1 MEKISKTA
9 LYEVWEKFG
18 LKKRILHPDEI
29 FLFLEKSIEAT
40 NGHLNVDFY
49 GGGYA
54 DELCSVKRVG
64 NFFYLYW
71 KDFEDDFK
79 KIDELSEPK
88 RMEMQLFG
96 SNMYIYQIMNIS
108 YLELLEFKGEIFIV
122 VKCNYTTKKELYSEI
137 INTFK
142 ISKQYINEIESGHYI
157 EFLFKDSKG
166 FNHSCQLIPFP
177 INSILIQEKNNPL
190 DESVS
195 KTIMDMVLVDEF
207 KELYTVWLKEF
218 KDLEDYK
225 DSRKLKNLGSEVRI
239 ESERLLKYYLLYN
252 HYEMDYTEFEKVSS
266 EILSKYSHLTLGDL
280 KKKFT
285 KIDIP
290 NNFIVILNTLA
301 HDSGKVPLKKDIKF
315 VLENFKIILEE
326 NFKFSSN

>member
-1 MEKISKTA
+1 MEKTNKTA
-9 LYEVWEKFG
+9 LYEVWEKFEF
-18 LKKRILHPDEI
+18 KKRILHPDEI
-29 FLFLEKSIEAT
+29 FLFLKKSIEAT
-40 NGHLNVDFY
+40 NGRLNVDFY

-54 DELCSVKRVG
+54 DELCYVQRRG

-71 KDFEDDFK
+71 KDFEDAFK
-79 KIDELSEPK
+79 KIDELTELERIDILSFE
-88 RMEMQLFG
+88 G
-96 SNMYIYQIMNIS
+96 NVYIYQVMNID
-108 YLELLEFKGEIFIV
+108 YLELLEHEGEIFIV

-142 ISKQYINEIESGHYI
+142 ISKQNIIEIESGHYI

-166 FNHSCQLIPFP
+166 LNHSCQLIPFP

-195 KTIMDMVLVDEF
+195 KTIMDMVLVNEF
-207 KELYTVWLKEF
+207 KELYNVWLKEL
-218 KDLEDYK
+218 KDLEDYI
-225 DSRKLKNLGSEVRI
+225 DSRKLKNLGSEIRV
-239 ESERLLKYYLLYN
+239 ESERFLKYYILYN
-252 HYEMDYTEFEKVSS
+252 HYEMDYMEFEKVSS

-280 KKKFT
+280 KKKIT

-290 NNFIVILNTLA
+290 NNFIIILNTLA

-315 VLENFKIILEE
+315 VLANFKNILEE
-326 NFKFSSN
+326 SFKI